1 MDEQA
6 KKTSLR
12 MIPYGLYVLGT
23 KNGEELGAAT
33 INWVTQASF
42 QPPLLVMGVKTDSG
56 AFQHLK
62 GNGTFALSILG
73 TGQKDVAFAFFKPT
87 EREGDT
93 LNGYRFETQ
102 ETGAPIL
109 LDAPAWVEG
118 RVTDV
123 VERGDHGVVVAEV
136 TAAGVRQETP
146 VLTLQECGVFYGG

>member
-1 MDEQA
+1 MNEEA

-23 KNGEELGAAT
+23 KDGGQLGAAT
-33 INWVTQASF
+33 INWLTQTSF
-42 QPPLLVMGVKTDSG
+42 TPPLLALGVKADSG

-62 GNGTFALSILG
+62 SNGAFALSILG
-73 TGQKDVAFAFFKPT
+73 TGQKDMAFAFFKPT
-87 EREGDT
+87 EQEGDK

-102 ETGAPIL
+102 ENGAPIL
-109 LDAPAWVEG
+109 VDAPAWVEA

-123 VERGDHGVVVAEV
+123 VERGDHAVVVAEV